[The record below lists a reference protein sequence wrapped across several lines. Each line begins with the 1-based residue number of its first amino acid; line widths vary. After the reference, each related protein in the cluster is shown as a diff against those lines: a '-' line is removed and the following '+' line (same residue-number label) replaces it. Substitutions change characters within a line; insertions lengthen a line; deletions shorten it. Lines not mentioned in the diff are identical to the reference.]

1 MVQIVIVKERLQ
13 EVFDTDPRNDT
24 EIAQF
29 FGVSKQTI
37 SAWKNGSRSPKKSKL
52 EEIAKY
58 YRKNVAWFFDM
69 EETKNSFPLQE
80 FVPEESQPFDLSSDE
95 QTLVTLYR
103 GADDRAREDAVRTL
117 RDHQVAEKDT
127 QSKVI

>member
-13 EVFDTDPRNDT
+13 EVFDSDPRTDT
-24 EIAQF
+24 DIAQA

-58 YRKNVAWFFDM
+58 YKKNVAWFFDM
-69 EETKNSFPLQE
+69 EETKNSPLVQADVDERTAE
-80 FVPEESQPFDLSSDE
+80 FISLLQNLSEKKRDAALQYIRYLADGGEDE
-95 QTLVTLYR
+95 
-103 GADDRAREDAVRTL
+103 
-117 RDHQVAEKDT
+117 
-127 QSKVI
+127 